1 MYLTLFRIERF
12 EITSFGVLGAVGAL
26 ASLWVF
32 RRELARSGAAQAA
45 LDAAVFGL
53 IGAFVGAKLLWTFEH
68 YGEEPVI
75 SLLVSRGRLSWLG
88 GLVGAVGAGVRGD
101 SGPPL
106 PARVRACSGD
116 AGLGPRTCH
125 RACRLLPSGR

>member
-1 MYLTLFRIERF
+1 MYPTLFRIGRF
-12 EITSFGVLGAVGAL
+12 EITSFGVLVAVAAL
-26 ASLWVF
+26 V
-32 RRELARSGAAQAA
+32 RPQRAAQAA

-75 SLLVSRGRLSWLG
+75 SLLVSRGGLSWFS
-88 GLVGAVGAGVRGD
+88 GLVGGVGAGFAVIRV
-101 SGPPL
+101 PPV
-106 PARVRACSGD
+106 PFRVRACSGD

-125 RACRLLPSGR
+125 RACRLLPGGR